1 MYPAIRLFAKSK
13 NRPIDLA
20 RCTRGPR
27 SHRSQSRPCDHPKG
41 TSPAVALEET
51 IPHVRPRRVRTRLGH
66 VPGDASPNARG
77 EPRADPRLQL
87 LRRVRHLHG
96 APSGFVVEAGL
107 PGAAAAPNGS
117 DARARPRLLREKPV
131 VDGWR
136 AGTFGP
142 RAPSRVPSEPP
153 VSHPV
158 VRAERSFR
166 ANRGA
171 GARARTSGGPE
182 CGARGDAPEGRRS
195 GPVSGEGLIPA
206 PGFPEPMDYRA
217 LGLKVGLEIHQQ
229 LATRKLFCE
238 CESVLVEEPGGI
250 RFRRRLRPTQ
260 SEMGEIDAAALEE
273 AKRRLTFVYEATPN
287 SCLVEAD
294 EEPPH
299 PPNPEALD
307 IALEIA
313 LLLDAEPVNEV
324 DFMRKIVIDGSNTS
338 GFQRSGLVALDGRL
352 DVSGKRI
359 GVPTILLEEDA
370 ARKLGEG
377 EAEVVYRLD
386 RLGIPLVEIATT
398 PNIETPEEARE
409 VALAFGS
416 LLRATRKVKRG
427 IGTIREDVNVSI
439 EGGARIEIKG
449 VQELRLIATF
459 VEKEVERQVM
469 LLEVATELKRRNI
482 TSVPTELRDLT
493 SLFRETES
501 KVVQTALKRGGV
513 VLGWGLLGFAG
524 LLKGKLGPELAAHA
538 RIAGVAGIFHSDE
551 LPGYGITQTE
561 LDAVRK
567 TLGVGASDAC
577 VLVAEQES
585 KARAAFDEM
594 GARAAAA
601 IRGVPPET
609 REPRP
614 DGTTA
619 YSRPLPGKARM
630 YPETDVPPIR
640 ITTERLRRIRE
651 HLPERPDVTIARLA
665 REYGIHEQQTRQLV
679 QEGSDAAFGM
689 IAHEFGEAKLV
700 ASVLLYTFGELRR
713 EGFDVDGIPVDHLR
727 ELFSLLKT
735 GRFAKEAL
743 PGLVRE
749 MARTH
754 SRASDAMG
762 AVGVTRVSRKDLESI
777 VDEALRASEDLI
789 SSRGNAAEKALMGQ
803 VMERVRGR
811 ADGKLVSEVLHERLE
826 AFGKQTAKGKKKKR

>member
-1 MYPAIRLFAKSK
+1 
-13 NRPIDLA
+13 
-20 RCTRGPR
+20 
-27 SHRSQSRPCDHPKG
+27 
-41 TSPAVALEET
+41 
-51 IPHVRPRRVRTRLGH
+51 
-66 VPGDASPNARG
+66 
-77 EPRADPRLQL
+77 
-87 LRRVRHLHG
+87 
-96 APSGFVVEAGL
+96 
-107 PGAAAAPNGS
+107 
-117 DARARPRLLREKPV
+117 
-131 VDGWR
+131 
-136 AGTFGP
+136 
-142 RAPSRVPSEPP
+142 
-153 VSHPV
+153 
-158 VRAERSFR
+158 
-166 ANRGA
+166 
-171 GARARTSGGPE
+171 
-182 CGARGDAPEGRRS
+182 
-195 GPVSGEGLIPA
+195 
-206 PGFPEPMDYRA
+206 MDYRA

-238 CESVLVEEPGGI
+238 CESALVEEPGGI

-307 IALEIA
+307 ITLEIA
-313 LLLDAEPVNEV
+313 LLLDAKPVHEV

-352 DVSGKRI
+352 EVNGKRI

-370 ARKLGEG
+370 ARKLGEA

-409 VALAFGS
+409 VALSFGS

-427 IGTIREDVNVSI
+427 IGTIREDVNVSV

-469 LLEVATELKRRNI
+469 LLDVAAELKRRNV
-482 TSVPTELRDLT
+482 TSVPTEPRDLT

-501 KVVQTALKRGGV
+501 NVVQTALKKGGV
-513 VLGWGLLGFAG
+513 VLGWALPGFAG

-551 LPGYGITQTE
+551 LPGYGITQSE
-561 LDAVRK
+561 LDTVR
-567 TLGVGASDAC
+567 TALGLGASDAC
-577 VLVAEQES
+577 VLVAEEET

-594 GARAAAA
+594 GPRAAAA

-609 REPRP
+609 RDPRP

-640 ITTERLRRIRE
+640 VTAERLRQIRE
-651 HLPERPDVTIARLA
+651 HLPERPDVTVARLA
-665 REYGIHEQQTRQLV
+665 RESGIHEQQARQLV
-679 QEGSDAAFGM
+679 QEGSDAAFEM

-713 EGFDVDGIPVDHLR
+713 EGLDVDGIPVDHLR
-727 ELFSLLKT
+727 ELFSLLKA

-743 PGLVRE
+743 PELVRE
-749 MARTH
+749 MARTR
-754 SRASDAMG
+754 SRASEAI
-762 AVGVTRVSRKDLESI
+762 AVLGVTQLSRRDLESI
-777 VDEALRASEDLI
+777 VDEVLRASQDLI
-789 SSRGNAAEKALMGQ
+789 ASRGDAAEKALMGQ
-803 VMERVRGR
+803 VMKRVRGR
-811 ADGKLVSEVLHERLE
+811 ADGKLVSQVLHERLE
-826 AFGKQTAKGKKKKR
+826 THLTEKPKGRKKKR